1 MTEALTQLSSTLF
14 GTGGVISTVFSWIT
28 SSTVLPYFAIGIGC
42 SLSLFGV
49 KVIRSVVWGS

>member
-1 MTEALTQLSSTLF
+1 MAQALAQLTGTLF
-14 GTGGVISTVFSWIT
+14 GDQGVITTVFGWVT

-42 SLSLFGV
+42 SLALFGV